1 MGGAEDI
8 TFFSAVDRTK
18 DPDFFRRFLDE
29 GNKLPGIIA
38 SKPIILAGLQLTGG
52 EKALDVGC
60 GLGDDTFEI
69 ARLVGRQ
76 GRAIGVDVS
85 EGMILEARRR
95 AAAHDLA
102 AEFEVGDAQALRFE
116 DATFDACR
124 TERML
129 MHVPDAER
137 AFAEMVRVI
146 RRGGRL
152 SVFDFD
158 WESQIVDSPYTQT
171 TRLITRSFCD
181 SFKNGWIG
189 RRLPRLFKQHAM
201 TDVCITP
208 QTIIISYPFLEL
220 LLGGHLSRVQ
230 AAGVLSLQ
238 DVERWWTHL
247 REAHEAGTFFYG
259 ITALIVA
266 GTKS

>member
-1 MGGAEDI
+1 MVAPEDI

-18 DPDFFRRFLDE
+18 EPNFFMQFLDE
-29 GNKLPGIIA
+29 GNKLPDIVS
-38 SKPIILAGLQLTGG
+38 SKPVILAGLGLTGG
-52 EKALDVGC
+52 EKVLDLGC
-60 GLGDDTFEI
+60 GLGDDTFAI
-69 ARLVGRQ
+69 ARLVGSQ
-76 GRAIGVDVS
+76 GRVVGVDIS
-85 EGMILEARRR
+85 ESMIFEARRR
-95 AAAHDLA
+95 AASQGFPV
-102 AEFEVGDAQALRFE
+102 EFMVDDAQALRFE

-137 AFAEMVRVI
+137 AFIEMVRVI

-158 WESQIVDSPYTQT
+158 WDTQIVDSPYTET

-189 RRLPRLFKQHAM
+189 RRLPRLFKQHGM
-201 TDVCITP
+201 MDVRVSP
-208 QTIIISYPFLEL
+208 RTIFISYPFLEL
-220 LLGGHLSRVQ
+220 LLGGHLTRAQQVGAVS
-230 AAGVLSLQ
+230 AA
-238 DVERWWTHL
+238 DVERWSTHL
-247 REAHEAGTFFYG
+247 REAHQAGTFLYAF
-259 ITALIVA
+259 TALIVA